1 MKPVTQQA
9 IRAIDFSFYTSDAAV
24 DFSNTRSLPWPG
36 WERVLSLLPRG
47 DLELS
52 VLDVGCGN
60 GRFATFLAER
70 CNTPFHYLG
79 IDVSEP
85 LLEIARAQDLDPN
98 RFRFD
103 SIDFLNPQFETYLT
117 RQTFSLIALFGV
129 MHHIPAFESRRDFL
143 AMLFRHLNA
152 DGRLAATFWQFGE
165 YQRFRRKLI
174 PWPIYNKNAPHAIDL
189 DDLEQGD
196 FLMRWGERK
205 GYVRYCHF
213 SDQQEIDNLLR
224 SINSGRAE
232 RFLSDGE
239 DNRLNEYLVLYT
251 KP

>member
-9 IRAIDFSFYTSDAAV
+9 IRAIDFSFYTSDAAA

-36 WERVLSLLPRG
+36 WERVLSLFTSG
-47 DLELS
+47 DSELS

-60 GRFATFLAER
+60 GRLAGFLAER
-70 CNTPFHYLG
+70 CNYPFTYLG
-79 IDVSEP
+79 VDMSEP
-85 LLEIARAQDLDPN
+85 LLEVAKSQDLDPS

-117 RQTFSLIALFGV
+117 GQTFSLIALFGV
-129 MHHIPAFESRRDFL
+129 MHHIPAFESRREFL
-143 AMLFRHLNA
+143 AMLLRHLNA
-152 DGRLAATFWQFGE
+152 DGRLVVTFWRFGE

-174 PWPIYNKNAPHAIDL
+174 PWPLYNKNAPQAIDL

-196 FLMRWGERK
+196 FLMQWGERK
-205 GYVRYCHF
+205 GDVRYCHF

-224 SINSGRAE
+224 SINSGCAE

-239 DNRLNEYLVLYT
+239 DNRLNDYLVFHA
-251 KP
+251 KR